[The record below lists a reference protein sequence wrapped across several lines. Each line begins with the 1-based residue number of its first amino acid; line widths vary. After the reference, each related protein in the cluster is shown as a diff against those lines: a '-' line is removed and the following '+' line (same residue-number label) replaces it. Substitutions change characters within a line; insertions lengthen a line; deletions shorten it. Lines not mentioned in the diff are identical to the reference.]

1 MLSVKNVT
9 KKYGKLIANSNLS
22 FDIEDGKIGI
32 LMGPNGAGKST
43 IIKSIVGL
51 LRYEGEIKINGFDN
65 KSIEAKQILGYVPE
79 FPAMYDLLTVGEHI
93 EFISRLYKTFDKE
106 YTDSLLERFDL
117 MEKKDDLAKSLSKGM
132 QQKLSIVCALAHK
145 PKFVLFDEPIVG
157 LDPHAIKEI
166 KSLFRELKDQ
176 GATLLIST
184 HMIDSVED
192 YWDEVNILV
201 KGKIAASRTKE
212 ELDKKNEN
220 LEDLFFSITEGKN
233 NE

>member
-1 MLSVKNVT
+1 
-9 KKYGKLIANSNLS
+9 
-22 FDIEDGKIGI
+22 
-32 LMGPNGAGKST
+32 
-43 IIKSIVGL
+43 
-51 LRYEGEIKINGFDN
+51 
-65 KSIEAKQILGYVPE
+65 
-79 FPAMYDLLTVGEHI
+79 
-93 EFISRLYKTFDKE
+93 
-106 YTDSLLERFDL
+106 
-117 MEKKDDLAKSLSKGM
+117 SKGM